1 MFNSAGTERVLSLKA
16 NYLVQLEGYEV
27 IFVTTEQNGRSNY
40 FKLDERIR
48 QIDLDLNYDID
59 QKVNII
65 QQIIN
70 FRQKTKKYKEQLRKI
85 VEEEK
90 PDVIISTMGKEMGF
104 LPKMGFESKTVI
116 ELHSSRNF
124 KYFHKISHHT
134 GKFWELFGK
143 FLVWQMVRDTQG
155 YDALVCLTKED
166 KEDWLKTNN
175 NVYQIYN
182 PLSYD
187 TELSSTLQE
196 KCMIAVGR
204 LDQEKNFDQM
214 IEAWSSVHKKYPE
227 WKLNIWGE
235 GYYRETLQEI
245 IDAKGLTGIVNLCGN
260 NNNLQEQYLKSSG
273 CIMTS
278 RYEGLPMVLLE
289 AASCGLPLIAYDF
302 KCGPK
307 DIIEN
312 GTNGYIV
319 KHGDVLGLADAISK
333 IIGDD
338 ELRLSMGKAIK
349 TKSEIFA
356 QKTILPLWP
365 KFFESLFM

>member
-16 NYLVQLEGYEV
+16 NYLVQQGYEV
-27 IFVTTEQNGRSNY
+27 VFVTTEQNGRSNY

-59 QKVNII
+59 QNVNIVR
-65 QQIIN
+65 QVLN
-70 FRQKTKKYKEQLRKI
+70 FREKTKRYKKMLKQI

-90 PDVIISTMGKEMGF
+90 PDIIISTMGKEMGL
-104 LPKMGFESKTVI
+104 LPKLGLKCKTVI

-124 KYFHKISHHT
+124 KYFHKKSHHN
-134 GKFWELFGK
+134 GILWDWFGK
-143 FLVWQMVRDTQG
+143 LLVWQMVRDTQG

-166 KEDWLKTNN
+166 KEDWMKTNK
-175 NVYQIYN
+175 NVHQIYN

-187 TELSSTLQE
+187 SEKTASLKD

-214 IEAWSSVHKKYPE
+214 IEAWNMVHTKFPD

-235 GYYRETLQEI
+235 GYYRETLQQL
-245 IDAKGLTGIVNLCGN
+245 IDSKGLSGVINLGGN
-260 NNNLQEQYLKSSG
+260 NNHLQDEYLKSSG

-289 AASCGLPLIAYDF
+289 AASCGLPLITYDF

-312 GTNGYIV
+312 GKNGYIV
-319 KHGDVLGLADAISK
+319 KQNDVEGLAEAICK
-333 IIGDD
+333 VICND
-338 ELRLSMGKAIK
+338 ELRLTMGKAAK
-349 TKSEIFA
+349 NKSEIFA
-356 QKTILPLWP
+356 QKNILPLWP
-365 KFFESLFM
+365 KFFDSLFA